1 MEGMAETSTRVTS
14 AQKVEKARKALED
27 LNRGEINPEGFTE
40 DAVFHGVLLGELRGR
55 DAIISALKKQRQDFD
70 EFRQEPHAILAD
82 EEHTVALV
90 NLTTRKGGQEI
101 KAQQVI
107 VVHSNDQGQIREV
120 WTMFDADTMKK
131 LAR

>member
-1 MEGMAETSTRVTS
+1 MAETRTKATP
-14 AQKVEKARKALED
+14 AQKVEQARRALED
-27 LNRGEINPEGFTE
+27 LNRGEVNPDGIAE
-40 DAVFHGVLLGELRGR
+40 DAVFHGVLLGDVRGR
-55 DAIISALKKQRQDFD
+55 DAIVSALKKQRLDYD

-82 EEHTVALV
+82 GEHTVALV

-107 VVHSNDQGQIREV
+107 VVHDNDQGQMQEI

>member
-1 MEGMAETSTRVTS
+1 MAETRAKATP
-14 AQKVEKARKALED
+14 AQKVEQARRALED
-27 LNRGEINPEGFTE
+27 LNRGEVNPDGIAE
-40 DAVFHGVLLGELRGR
+40 DAVFHGVLLGDVRGR
-55 DAIISALKKQRQDFD
+55 DAIVSALKMQRQDYD

-82 EEHTVALV
+82 DEHTVALV

-107 VVHSNDQGQIREV
+107 VVHDNDQGQMREI

>member
-1 MEGMAETSTRVTS
+1 MAETRTRLTP
-14 AQKVEKARKALED
+14 AQKVEQARRALED
-27 LNRGEINPEGFTE
+27 LNRGELNPDGIAE
-40 DAVFHGVLLGELRGR
+40 DAVFHGVLLGDVRGR
-55 DAIISALKKQRQDFD
+55 DAIVAALKKQRQDYD

-82 EEHTVALV
+82 AEHTVALV

-107 VVHSNDQGQIREV
+107 VVHDNDLGQMQEI
-120 WTMFDADTMKK
+120 WTMFDADTMRK